1 MNLNDLLEADLRTLA
16 NEGKKKFG
24 DLKETAEKAIN
35 LLRQSENLPLEMIFS
50 VLYLAKNTNNSKN
63 NSLALSILQKLLTT
77 QALNDLIPVLKFLK
91 ALLDESLDETIS
103 LKALQTLMLV
113 MNPGTLKVFPELVDV
128 V

>member
-35 LLRQSENLPLEMIFS
+35 LLRQSETLPLEMIFS

-103 LKALQTLMLV
+103 LKACDES
-113 MNPGTLKVFPELVDV
+113 GDFEGFS
-128 V
+128 